1 MRGSPLL
8 RALLAFIII
17 GLMGWPLWQLTR
29 PQEVLASTP
38 APKPAAT
45 VATTKAIGLH
55 LTFSTVPKSFV
66 IRHLDKEVWKVT
78 APGADME
85 QQVTLDYPDEGV
97 DLQFHIEWPDDA
109 PLAALR
115 VQLTDPAGDQHEKSV
130 WGKGVVDEVVTFP

>member
-29 PQEVLASTP
+29 PQEVVASTP
-38 APKPAAT
+38 VSKPATPTA
-45 VATTKAIGLH
+45 AKAIGLH
-55 LTFSTVPKSFV
+55 LTFTSVPKSFV
-66 IRHLDKEVWKVT
+66 IRHLDQEIWKAT
-78 APGADME
+78 APEADME
-85 QQVTLDYPDEGV
+85 QQVTLAYPAEGV
-97 DLQFHIEWPDDA
+97 DLQFHVEWPEDV
-109 PLAALR
+109 PLAAMR

>member
-1 MRGSPLL
+1 L

-29 PQEVLASTP
+29 PQEVMASTP
-38 APKPAAT
+38 EPKPAAPS
-45 VATTKAIGLH
+45 AAKAIGLH
-55 LTFSTVPKSFV
+55 LTFTTVPKSFV
-66 IRHLDKEVWKVT
+66 IRHLDKEIWKAT
-78 APGADME
+78 APEADME
-85 QQVTLDYPDEGV
+85 QQVTLAYPDEGV
-97 DLQFHIEWPDDA
+97 DLQFHIEWPEDA